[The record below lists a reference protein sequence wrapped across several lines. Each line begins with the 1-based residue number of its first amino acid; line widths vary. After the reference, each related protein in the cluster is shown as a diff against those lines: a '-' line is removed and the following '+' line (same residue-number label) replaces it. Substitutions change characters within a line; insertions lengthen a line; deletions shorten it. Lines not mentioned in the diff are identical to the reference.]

1 MLWYQRPFKSS
12 LDRAASYLFKILI
25 IRALA
30 VRSIDLTPTRIVGV
44 IGARTCFAGKKLITA
59 LMILFPTDCRFRTRP
74 ARQFKVAL
82 TRRGSL
88 QISPPVSPVSILL
101 AEGEKRSLTS
111 PLPGTRTRAGPEGPR
126 PQPRGSGARVWGGFG
141 AQWPGRFHFG
151 RGAGIK
157 KKSIRRLSHFLRR
170 IKLEEHTRGSAIEPW
185 VCTCTTRC
193 TNLMQHSLTANGKSS
208 HLRRIS
214 CLMAVIC
221 SQASES
227 FGRLMLKKDYQ
238 ES

>member
-12 LDRAASYLFKILI
+12 LHRAASYLFKILI

-88 QISPPVSPVSILL
+88 QISPPVSPVSTLL
-101 AEGEKRSLTS
+101 AGGGSYH
-111 PLPGTRTRAGPEGPR
+111 LPVLFLEHGQEPVQQA
-126 PQPRGSGARVWGGFG
+126 RGLGLEVREREYGVVSGHNGQGGFILVG
-141 AQWPGRFHFG
+141 A
-151 RGAGIK
+151 
-157 KKSIRRLSHFLRR
+157 
-170 IKLEEHTRGSAIEPW
+170 LE
-185 VCTCTTRC
+185 
-193 TNLMQHSLTANGKSS
+193 
-208 HLRRIS
+208 
-214 CLMAVIC
+214 
-221 SQASES
+221 
-227 FGRLMLKKDYQ
+227 
-238 ES
+238 